1 MLWAFSYSI
10 DFKVE
15 YTPKLCKKKQQRR
28 NKKYKKWKQ
37 SEIEEKKNLRHSQM
51 VLSCVYKNSRKIVKS
66 QEKGAREMETMN
78 MRPRLTSTQ
87 LEILVRWKS
96 T

>member
-1 MLWAFSYSI
+1 
-10 DFKVE
+10 
-15 YTPKLCKKKQQRR
+15 
-28 NKKYKKWKQ
+28 
-37 SEIEEKKNLRHSQM
+37 M

>member
-1 MLWAFSYSI
+1 
-10 DFKVE
+10 
-15 YTPKLCKKKQQRR
+15 
-28 NKKYKKWKQ
+28 
-37 SEIEEKKNLRHSQM
+37 M

-66 QEKGAREMETMN
+66 QEKGAREMEAMN